1 MSLSI
6 LQLSGLPPPP
16 SENSSGSPVFEE
28 DRSEAADTNHSN
40 SERHSPH
47 IDVASNVHGPNDE
60 VQMPS
65 HSNSEGHSPQVAAVS
80 ENRTFQSSD
89 NEVQVPSSSA
99 KRPHQVTIDMREKG
113 TLHEDKATDIPEQ
126 ECGVPTHQNNTQPS
140 SQHGDK
146 LTLGFSNPGLDLCHE

>member
-1 MSLSI
+1 MSMCI

-16 SENSSGSPVFEE
+16 SESGSGSPVFEE
-28 DRSEAADTNHSN
+28 DKSEAADTNHSN

-47 IDVASNVHGPNDE
+47 INAASNVHGPNDE
-60 VQMPS
+60 VQMPF
-65 HSNSEGHSPQVAAVS
+65 HSNSEGRSPQVAAVS
-80 ENRTFQSSD
+80 ENRALQSFD

-99 KRPHQVTIDMREKG
+99 EHPQQVTIDMHENG

-126 ECGVPTHQNNTQPS
+126 ECAHQNNTQPS
-140 SQHGDK
+140 SQHSDK